1 MPEKL
6 KWILG
11 IAIGIIATIGI
22 YCLTVAIGCA
32 VNGLTFGQQIT
43 SWFGSAMPAVENT
56 TQAVGTVAET
66 IAHVSGM

>member
-11 IAIGIIATIGI
+11 IAIGVVATIAI
-22 YCLTVAIGCA
+22 YCLIVAIGCA

-56 TQAVGTVAET
+56 TQAVETVAEN

>member
-11 IAIGIIATIGI
+11 IAIGIVATIGI

-32 VNGLTFGQQIT
+32 VNGITFGQQIT
-43 SWFGSAMPAVENT
+43 SWFGSAMPVVENT